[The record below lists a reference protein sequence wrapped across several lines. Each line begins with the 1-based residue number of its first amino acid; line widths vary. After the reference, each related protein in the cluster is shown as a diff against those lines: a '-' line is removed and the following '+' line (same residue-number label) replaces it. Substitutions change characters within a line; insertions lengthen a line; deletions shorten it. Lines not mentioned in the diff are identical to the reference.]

1 MIYQEFPERRAPAQA
16 GQDSATANRRFRP
29 GQCRIIE
36 NKYGTMAKA
45 VLYVDNKGIRRDR
58 YVRAVVER
66 IGSRLN
72 VGFGGNGCAER
83 VALALAHRTIQ

>member
-1 MIYQEFPERRAPAQA
+1 MIYQEFPGMPGSRRLPS
-16 GQDSATANRRFRP
+16 GSAAANRGCRRD
-29 GQCRIIE
+29 QCRLRE
-36 NKYGTMAKA
+36 NKTGTMGKT
-45 VLYVDNKGIRRDR
+45 VLYVDNKGIQRDR

>member
-1 MIYQEFPERRAPAQA
+1 
-16 GQDSATANRRFRP
+16 
-29 GQCRIIE
+29 
-36 NKYGTMAKA
+36 MAKA